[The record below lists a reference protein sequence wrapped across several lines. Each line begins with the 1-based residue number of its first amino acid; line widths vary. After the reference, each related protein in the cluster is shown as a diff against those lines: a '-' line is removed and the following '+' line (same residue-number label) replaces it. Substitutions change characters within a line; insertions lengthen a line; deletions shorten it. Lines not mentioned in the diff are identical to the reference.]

1 MAKFTKYWQDSS
13 DSVPSTE
20 LVGDSDFD
28 LPDWLTGEFILSG
41 PSQWNMGKNTFAHV
55 LDGFGRFSRF
65 KIEDGKIA
73 MTSKMMDTKWY
84 ETCEA
89 QKEIIPGM
97 TFRETTPPRWM
108 ANVPGVNLYYSSHY
122 FDNFWVMP
130 FRMPDKQTYV
140 GLTDMA
146 DMLEMDIDT
155 LQSKG
160 KLKWE
165 DDLKCQT
172 GTTHVQELDSNTM
185 VGVCGEISSMG

>member
-1 MAKFTKYWQDSS
+1 
-13 DSVPSTE
+13 
-20 LVGDSDFD
+20 
-28 LPDWLTGEFILSG
+28 
-41 PSQWNMGKNTFAHV
+41 
-55 LDGFGRFSRF
+55 
-65 KIEDGKIA
+65 
-73 MTSKMMDTKWY
+73 
-84 ETCEA
+84 
-89 QKEIIPGM
+89 M

-130 FRMPDKQTYV
+130 FRMPDKKTYV

-172 GTTHVQELDSNTM
+172 GTTHVKELDSNTM
-185 VGVCGEISSMG
+185 VGVCGEITSMG